1 MDSDTALG
9 RMQVAAALWSVGQV
23 SAAEMV
29 DLACELLVTG
39 FDGFNLAMLA
49 GVHARHA
56 DEDVPELLEAA
67 LADVGLSYYARDSHT
82 GQEAAV
88 RVVAARVLAGLVPP
102 RDLARWAHLTIGHGG
117 VALAERLVELDDVY
131 DVVHYVDTTEHDV
144 DSPGDPGGGSA
155 ASRARRPGSR
165 TSPRSART
173 SAASAGHRPRPT
185 ATPHPPDTTRTEPD
199 HQGKHRA
206 DRTARSARVATQ
218 LHMASDRLPLYV
230 TSDRRQ
236 IRTAGT
242 LAAARCFALR
252 YEYGMAQIVWWEIET
267 PTPEAFQGFH
277 RELWGWT
284 FEPAFADTELG
295 AEYWI
300 IKSDGRSLGGLQR
313 SQSHESPRAGTRL
326 YVEVEDLEAV
336 LQRVLA
342 LGGKVERPRTGLGGN
357 DRWFATALDPSGVSF
372 GLWTANPSQA
382 QHGLGLYQ
390 QPQPVQHLAGSR

>member
-144 DSPGDPGGGSA
+144 DDLI
-155 ASRARRPGSR
+155 RIEARR
-165 TSPRSART
+165 
-173 SAASAGHRPRPT
+173 
-185 ATPHPPDTTRTEPD
+185 
-199 HQGKHRA
+199 
-206 DRTARSARVATQ
+206 
-218 LHMASDRLPLYV
+218 
-230 TSDRRQ
+230 
-236 IRTAGT
+236 I
-242 LAAARCFALR
+242 
-252 YEYGMAQIVWWEIET
+252 IET
-267 PTPEAFQGFH
+267 
-277 RELWGWT
+277 
-284 FEPAFADTELG
+284 
-295 AEYWI
+295 
-300 IKSDGRSLGGLQR
+300 SSSNGL
-313 SQSHESPRAGTRL
+313 P
-326 YVEVEDLEAV
+326 V
-336 LQRVLA
+336 
-342 LGGKVERPRTGLGGN
+342 PP
-357 DRWFATALDPSGVSF
+357 PSS
-372 GLWTANPSQA
+372 
-382 QHGLGLYQ
+382 
-390 QPQPVQHLAGSR
+390 